1 MLAMRSS
8 LGWLL
13 GGQVVEMVCEKVNT
27 TNKTICENMYVVV
40 ELLSML
46 DGQ

>member
-27 TNKTICENMYVVV
+27 TKTICENMYVVV

-46 DGQ
+46 DSQ